1 MLANGADKLIVH
13 SQSLNELQRRRNA
26 KITSFWMEE
35 LLIKERERSEQS
47 EAKRIW
53 ILYLVVNEGW
63 SLGFGLP

>member
-53 ILYLVVNEGW
+53 ILYLVKEGW
-63 SLGFGLP
+63 SIGFGLA

>member
-47 EAKRIW
+47 EAQRIW
-53 ILYLVVNEGW
+53 ILYLVKEGW

>member
-35 LLIKERERSEQS
+35 LLIKERERSEQN

-53 ILYLVVNEGW
+53 ILYLVKEGI
-63 SLGFGLP
+63 GFEI

>member
-35 LLIKERERSEQS
+35 LLIRERERSEQN

-53 ILYLVVNEGW
+53 ILYLVKEGW

>member
-13 SQSLNELQRRRNA
+13 SQSLNELQRSRRNA

-35 LLIKERERSEQS
+35 LLIKERERSEQN

-53 ILYLVVNEGW
+53 ILYLVKEGW
-63 SLGFGLP
+63 SIGFGLP

>member
-47 EAKRIW
+47 EAQRIW
-53 ILYLVVNEGW
+53 ILSLVKEGW

>member
-35 LLIKERERSEQS
+35 LLIKERERSEHS

-53 ILYLVVNEGW
+53 ILYLVKEGW

>member
-35 LLIKERERSEQS
+35 LLIRERERSEQN

-53 ILYLVVNEGW
+53 ILYLVKEGW
-63 SLGFGLP
+63 SIGFGLP

>member
-26 KITSFWMEE
+26 KITSFRMEE
-35 LLIKERERSEQS
+35 LLLKERERSEQS

-53 ILYLVVNEGW
+53 ILYLVKEGW

>member
-35 LLIKERERSEQS
+35 LLIKERERSEQN

-53 ILYLVVNEGW
+53 ILYLVKEGW

>member
-53 ILYLVVNEGW
+53 ILYLVKEGW

>member
-47 EAKRIW
+47 EAK
-53 ILYLVVNEGW
+53 
-63 SLGFGLP
+63 S